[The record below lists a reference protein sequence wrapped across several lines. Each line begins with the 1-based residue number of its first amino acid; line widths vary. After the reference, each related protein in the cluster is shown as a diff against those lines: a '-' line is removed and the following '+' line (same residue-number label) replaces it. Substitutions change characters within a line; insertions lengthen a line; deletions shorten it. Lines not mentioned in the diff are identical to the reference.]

1 MFLILEVNTKNIPN
15 FDKVVIDCNESYK
28 QSFEYHWNIE
38 KTFISIYDKIDNN
51 YQGVFQ
57 LGFCLSHHLYHNIL
71 TIEEIKH
78 SIHFQISTLNDV
90 PGFFLM
96 AYSKQCFFSSM
107 GKINDLYLCEI
118 NWLSIMASDG
128 GFQAK
133 IDGKNCNFESI
144 FMFGYV
150 LDSCGRESYE
160 RTMQKLNS
168 MH

>member
-1 MFLILEVNTKNIPN
+1 
-15 FDKVVIDCNESYK
+15 
-28 QSFEYHWNIE
+28 
-38 KTFISIYDKIDNN
+38 
-51 YQGVFQ
+51 
-57 LGFCLSHHLYHNIL
+57 
-71 TIEEIKH
+71 
-78 SIHFQISTLNDV
+78 
-90 PGFFLM
+90 
-96 AYSKQCFFSSM
+96 M